1 MEEAVDCDGDDE
13 ADDGEA
19 HDDVVE
25 PGVLKRVLNNILI
38 SHYVNF
44 SFLGFGGMQA
54 RTIRL
59 PFSSEPVCR
68 KKNYK
73 ELVLYTHTGCLKK
86 TPVTGKMAI
95 IPIWKVLGEKVG

>member
-13 ADDGEA
+13 ADNGEA

-25 PGVLKRVLNNILI
+25 PGVLERVLNIILI

-54 RTIRL
+54 RTSRL

-68 KKNYK
+68 IKNYK
-73 ELVLYTHTGCLKK
+73 ELVLYTHINDVKRLKLIVK
-86 TPVTGKMAI
+86 FFTKAFTI
-95 IPIWKVLGEKVG
+95 IF